1 MPGKAISRDVTG
13 HCVNVPAFA
22 KLNLSLLVLGQR
34 GDGFHELRTIFQTIS
49 LADRL
54 RLRYTPGGPLRIT
67 LDDPLAIPDNLILK
81 AARGLAE
88 ATNLKGT
95 LEITLTKRIPMG
107 GGLGGG
113 STDAAAVLLAVP
125 ALTGRGLTAARLHEL
140 AAGLGSDVP
149 FFLGGGTALGLGRG
163 EELYPIATPSAAY
176 VLLLT
181 PGLHVSTPEAYRE
194 LARRPLSQL
203 TFTELIP
210 KLETFRACVEAV
222 SGPRSSPD
230 WNGFCQNDFEEAVFG
245 RHPRLAVLR
254 RKLEMAGACPARMS
268 GSGSTLFGVFPTRAV
283 LREARD
289 GLGAV
294 PSVVTS
300 FVSRTRY
307 RAAWFRALAGIVRT
321 TQWPP
326 QSLYASNDSSTR
338 RSKSLQKKSHSTS
351 L

>member
-1 MPGKAISRDVTG
+1 MGTRTTIREVT
-13 HCVNVPAFA
+13 VPAFA
-22 KLNLSLLVLGQR
+22 KLNLSLLVLGR
-34 GDGFHELRTIFQTIS
+34 RADGFHELRTIFQTVS

-54 RLRYTPGGPLRIT
+54 RLRYFPGGQFRVS
-67 LDDPLAIPDNLILK
+67 LDDPLGIPDNLILK
-81 AARGLAE
+81 AAHAVAE
-88 ATNLKGT
+88 AANLKGT
-95 LEITLTKRIPMG
+95 LEIALTKRIPMG

-125 ALTGRGLTAARLHEL
+125 ALTGRPLPTARLHEL
-140 AAGLGSDVP
+140 ASTLGSDVP
-149 FFLGGGTALGLGRG
+149 FFLNGGTALGLGRG
-163 EELYPIATPSAAY
+163 EELYPIPTPTAAY
-176 VLLLT
+176 VLLPT

-194 LARRPLSQL
+194 LARPPLSEL

-222 SGPRSSPD
+222 SGPRPSPD
-230 WNGFCQNDFEEAVFG
+230 WNRFCQNDFEAVVFG

-254 RKLEMAGACPARMS
+254 RKLELAGACPARMS
-268 GSGSTLFGVFPTRAV
+268 GSGSTLFGVFPSRAV

-289 GLGAV
+289 KLGAV

-300 FVSRTRY
+300 FVSGARY

-321 TQWPP
+321 TKWPP
-326 QSLYASNDSSTR
+326 QSLSASNASSNR
-338 RSKSLQKKSHSTS
+338 RSASPQKKSHSTS

>member
-1 MPGKAISRDVTG
+1 MPSNSTSRE
-13 HCVNVPAFA
+13 VNVPAFA
-22 KLNLSLLVLGQR
+22 KLNLSLLVLGRR

-49 LADRL
+49 LADSL
-54 RLRYTPGGPLRIT
+54 RLRYSPRGPFRVS
-67 LDDPLAIPDNLILK
+67 LDDPLAIPDNLILR
-81 AARGLAE
+81 AAHAVAE

-95 LEITLTKRIPMG
+95 IEITLNKRIPMG

-113 STDAAAVLLAVP
+113 STDAAAVLLALP
-125 ALTGRGLTAARLHEL
+125 ALSGRGLAAAQLH
-140 AAGLGSDVP
+140 AIATVLGSDVP
-149 FFLGGGTALGLGRG
+149 FFLSGGTALGLSRG
-163 EELYPIATPSAAY
+163 EELYPIPTPVAAH

-181 PGLHVSTPEAYRE
+181 PGVHVSTPDAYRE
-194 LARRPLSQL
+194 LARLLLSEL

-222 SGPRSSPD
+222 SGPRSSSD
-230 WNGFCQNDFEEAVFG
+230 WNGFCQNDFEAVVFG
-245 RHPRLAVLR
+245 RHPQLAVLR

-268 GSGSTLFGVFPTRAV
+268 GSGSTLFGVFPSRAV

-294 PSVVTS
+294 PSVMTS
-300 FVSRTRY
+300 FVSRARY
-307 RAAWFRALAGIVRT
+307 RSAWIRALGSIVHT

-326 QSLYASNDSSTR
+326 QSLSASNASSTR
-338 RSKSLQKKSHSTS
+338 RSTSQHKKSHSTS

>member
-1 MPGKAISRDVTG
+1 MATRTTTREVT
-13 HCVNVPAFA
+13 VPAFA
-22 KLNLSLLVLGQR
+22 KLNLSLLVLGR
-34 GDGFHELRTIFQTIS
+34 RADGFHELRTLFQTIS

-54 RLRYTPGGPLRIT
+54 SLRYTPSGPLRIT

-81 AARGLAE
+81 AAHAVAE
-88 ATNLKGT
+88 AVNLRGA

-113 STDAAAVLLAVP
+113 SSDAAAILLALP
-125 ALTGRGLTAARLHEL
+125 ALTGRPLPPARLHRL
-140 AAGLGSDVP
+140 ALELGSDVP
-149 FFLGGGTALGLGRG
+149 FFLTGGTALGLGRG
-163 EELYPIATPSAAY
+163 EELYPVPTPAAPY
-176 VLLLT
+176 VLLFA
-181 PGLHVSTPEAYRE
+181 PGLHVSTPEAYRA
-194 LARRPLSQL
+194 LARAPLSEL

-230 WNGFCQNDFEEAVFG
+230 WNRFCQNDFEAVVFG

-268 GSGSTLFGVFPTRAV
+268 GSGSTLFGVFPSRAM
-283 LREARD
+283 LREVR
-289 GLGAV
+289 GKLTAV

-300 FVSRTRY
+300 FVSGARY
-307 RAAWFRALAGIVRT
+307 RAAWFRALSGIVRT

-326 QSLYASNDSSTR
+326 QSLSASNASSNR
-338 RSKSLQKKSHSTS
+338 RSRSPQMKSHSTS